1 LVTKQDWE
9 NAVVEQK
16 ANPDEP
22 ILDEEKPVNDK
33 EIVVEDKP
41 EQAPQELNTKTKI
54 LAYQVW
60 NNKQNG
66 TKIPEDGSW
75 NEQSKS
81 EWEKTKDLFLLKVMP
96 SEDENIWLGFARL
109 SPFGNTYL
117 LNNSND
123 VYGYKSNFSN
133 NTYTIV
139 LMPNS
144 EFVITKNVDD
154 TSLEIA
160 KGTFSD
166 GCKTISPTTGSY
178 KGQTFKDD
186 VAWTNIKKLV

>member
-1 LVTKQDWE
+1 
-9 NAVVEQK
+9 
-16 ANPDEP
+16 
-22 ILDEEKPVNDK
+22 
-33 EIVVEDKP
+33 
-41 EQAPQELNTKTKI
+41 
-54 LAYQVW
+54 
-60 NNKQNG
+60 
-66 TKIPEDGSW
+66 
-75 NEQSKS
+75 
-81 EWEKTKDLFLLKVMP
+81 MP

-139 LMPNS
+139 LIPNS